1 MEGFEGRNKRERRNC
16 LRPKGNPGER
26 CLGFPVKT
34 APGYCFLEE
43 PRKVVGAQREA
54 LQCQESTARKAQ
66 SYAWAP
72 GLPKTA
78 LLLVGETST
87 EWAGLK
93 T

>member
-1 MEGFEGRNKRERRNC
+1 M
-16 LRPKGNPGER
+16 
-26 CLGFPVKT
+26 GFPVKT

-54 LQCQESTARKAQ
+54 LHDARKAQ

-72 GLPKTA
+72 SLPKTA